1 MTWEGECVRTWVGK
15 CEMMIRERRMAGE
28 RLLERV
34 DDVKEMNRGL
44 RLHILEDRLDFW
56 AIVSKT

>member
-1 MTWEGECVRTWVGK
+1 
-15 CEMMIRERRMAGE
+15 MMIRERRMAGE